1 MKTMILFRFGVMPN
15 PSVSEILANHMAD
28 KGYVMKV
35 PGAVVSIFHT
45 NSELSQIDQEL
56 KMLSTKE
63 GPSTVPL
70 TYMLTEI
77 TDLPYSIALQDQLIN
92 DYVGQYTSYNSYSQ
106 NSTTDL
112 QKKIQQL
119 QKKLEQA
126 IATEEF
132 EEAAAIRD
140 LILTANNQL

>member
-15 PSVSEILANHMAD
+15 PSVSQILANHMAD

-56 KMLSTKE
+56 KRLSTKE

-77 TDLPYSIALQDQLIN
+77 TDLPYSIALQDQFIN
-92 DYVGQYTSYNSYSQ
+92 DYVGQYTNYNCYSQ
-106 NSTTDL
+106 NSTTNL
-112 QKKIQQL
+112 QQKIQQL

-140 LILTANNQL
+140 LILIANNQL